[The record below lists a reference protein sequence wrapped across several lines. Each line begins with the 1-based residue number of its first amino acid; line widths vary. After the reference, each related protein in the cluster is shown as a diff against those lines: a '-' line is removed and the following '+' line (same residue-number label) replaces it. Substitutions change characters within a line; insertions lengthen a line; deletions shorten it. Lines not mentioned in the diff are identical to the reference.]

1 MKYKTLVT
9 GFLAF
14 FIAIS
19 PLTKVVTVHA
29 QYQNIEL
36 HNFTSKAISEIFPDE
51 NLAKAIANILNNNED
66 TSFVVT
72 QTQLEAI
79 IILNVD
85 GREIRSLEGLEYL
98 INLKYLEASFNQIT
112 NLYPIS
118 NLDKLESINLRHNI
132 ISEIEPLT
140 RLTQLYYLNL
150 EGNQIQNIS
159 LLSEMKSLLV
169 LDLSSNKVSDIS
181 SLRNLTR
188 LNTLTLN
195 NSHIEDVEPLANL
208 RNMRSLELNNNRISD
223 ISPLHKIYNNLH
235 IFNAQNQSI
244 ILPEVT
250 IGTPTSFILLNH
262 QGAVPNYNFTMGTGQ
277 YDVSNRELLWNTTG
291 QNRMVWSEGGAYDGV
306 VIQHVIADNN
316 YKKIHEIFPDE
327 NLAKSIAMK
336 VNNNE
341 DINVF
346 ITKQQLAAITDL
358 YIIGKEIKDLTGI
371 SYLINLLDLFLQEN
385 LLEDISPL
393 ENLLN
398 LRYLS
403 LIQNQIDDIE
413 VLSTVP
419 NLRYLDLSFNKISD
433 VTPLAKL
440 SNLQQLRID
449 NNHISDISSL
459 HSMFYLSAV
468 HQVIHLPV
476 AETSI
481 PFDFT
486 ILNQDGV
493 FPETTFISG
502 RGSYSNGQLLWRT
515 VGENEMTWRGPDNF
529 TGTVYQSVIQ
539 GRQFTIAEFFPDENL
554 AQAIA
559 ILLFGNMDTSV
570 FVTTEE
576 LETIRFI
583 NIQGRNVRDL
593 TGMEHL
599 YNLSYFSAMNNQIS
613 DISILAELVNLEHLY
628 INNNQ
633 IEDLGVLS
641 KLSKLSYLDLRS
653 NKINDINPLK
663 DLVNIQYLLLDNNQI
678 NDVTP
683 LMNLSNLRHL
693 YLNNNQ
699 ISDISSL
706 LHVYNNTRDFS
717 VLNQTVYLPEGNV
730 GILTEVTLLD
740 QYSNVPMTT
749 AVVGNGVY
757 VGTLGVTWITTGEN
771 QMQWKGSDNF
781 SGTLIQIVR

>member
-19 PLTKVVTVHA
+19 PLTKIVTVHA
-29 QYQNIEL
+29 QDQNIEL
-36 HNFTSKAISEIFPDE
+36 HSFTSKAISEVFPDE
-51 NLAKAIANILNNNED
+51 NLAKAVAIILNNNED

-79 IILNVD
+79 NTLNVE

-98 INLKYLEASFNQIT
+98 INLKHLDASFNQIT

-118 NLDKLESINLRHNI
+118 NLDKLEYVNLKHNI
-132 ISEIEPLT
+132 ISDMEPLIG
-140 RLTQLYYLNL
+140 LTQLFYLNL
-150 EGNQIQNIS
+150 EGNQIQNIG
-159 LLSEMKSLLV
+159 LLSEMKSLSM

-181 SLRNLTR
+181 SLRHLI
-188 LNTLTLN
+188 LLN
-195 NSHIEDVEPLANL
+195 NLVLNNNQIEDVEPLANL
-208 RNMRSLELNNNRISD
+208 RNLSYLELNNNRISD
-223 ISPLHKIYNNLH
+223 ISPLHNVYNNLYL
-235 IFNAQNQSI
+235 FGARNQTI

-291 QNRMVWSEGGAYDGV
+291 ENRMVWSEREHNGV
-306 VIQHVIADNN
+306 VIQHVIADSN

-336 VNNNE
+336 INNNE
-341 DINVF
+341 DINAF

-371 SYLINLLDLFLQEN
+371 TYLINLLDLFLQEN
-385 LLEDISPL
+385 QLEDISPL
-393 ENLLN
+393 ENLYN
-398 LRYLS
+398 LQYLS

-413 VLSTVP
+413 VLSTVT
-419 NLRYLDLSFNKISD
+419 NLRYLDLSSNKISD
-433 VTPLAKL
+433 VTPLAEL
-440 SNLQQLRID
+440 SNLRQLRID

-459 HSMFYLSAV
+459 HSMFFLSAV
-468 HQVIHLPV
+468 HQEIHLPV

-486 ILNQDGV
+486 ILNQEGV

-539 GRQFTIAEFFPDENL
+539 GPQFSIAEIFPDENL

-559 ILLFGNMDTSV
+559 ILLFGSMDTSV

-576 LETIRFI
+576 LETISFI

-593 TGMEHL
+593 TGMEYL

-641 KLSKLSYLDLRS
+641 ELSKLSYLDLRS
-653 NKINDINPLK
+653 NKINDISPLK
-663 DLVNIQYLLLDNNQI
+663 SLINIQYLELDNNQI
-678 NDVTP
+678 SDVTP
-683 LMNLSNLRHL
+683 LTNLTNIRHL

-706 LHVYNNTRDFS
+706 LHVYNNARNFS

-749 AVVGNGVY
+749 AVVGNGIY

-781 SGTLIQIVR
+781 SGTLIQTVH